1 MKLFKGNKKVDPKLN
16 DWSGVLG
23 DVQKAQS
30 QLNEKKE
37 AKQAKVDKLND
48 WSGVAKNIRNEQQ
61 QRREQEN
68 KELMNKVGAKVS
80 EDLNGGKN
88 EGGSRNFEGVRFTK
102 ASDVKSLA
110 HAKSANLGTVEFSV
124 EGFDYS
130 REFNTGVGPCR
141 HYFFTATDGKRYR
154 WFTTSKHFDQ
164 VPRFV
169 QAKVVNVVEKEVDG
183 VKYYVN
189 EVKGCKFA
197 Y

>member
-23 DVQKAQS
+23 DVKKAQS
-30 QLNEKKE
+30 QLDEIKQT
-37 AKQAKVDKLND
+37 KQAKIDKLND
-48 WSGVAKNIRNEQQ
+48 WSGVVN
-61 QRREQEN
+61 
-68 KELMNKVGAKVS
+68 KVS
-80 EDLNGGKN
+80 EDLNGGKD
-88 EGGSRNFEGVRFTK
+88 EKGSKNFEGVRLTK
-102 ASDVKSLA
+102 ADDVKSLA
-110 HAKSANLGTVEFSV
+110 YAKSAELGTVEFSV

-130 REFNTGVGPCR
+130 RELNTEYGPCR

-169 QAKVVNVVEKEVDG
+169 QAKVTKVVEKEVDG